1 LRVEAQ
7 KPRKQH
13 RGDVGHPHRHAGVA
27 RFRPFDRVHGERAQ
41 RVGEAAQVRILGLGK
56 GRGQA
61 HRVTLIT
68 NRFIPPL
75 ISGGTESAAPAK
87 NAPLAASEELRHCPA
102 PRSSAASGL
111 ASGEFRDGEAGRGHP
126 FMRLSVVTFMRPGA
140 EAPRQTLERIAGYA
154 RRIEA
159 SGFPG
164 IWVTDSL
171 GRGRPTLD
179 PLVALGALAAVT
191 KRVELGTAVLQV
203 SLRNP
208 VELAHRVQSVQALS
222 GGRLRLGVGS
232 GSTKADFDLLGADFR
247 QRFRNL
253 MSGLDIMRRAW
264 RGEPVNGGTL
274 TPWPGAE
281 GGPPVLL
288 GAWRNP
294 RWIAY
299 AAKQCRGWIASGLY
313 SSWED
318 LESGMRLYREAGGA
332 NAVLAN
338 VVVDLADQQ
347 EPGSL
352 AERAKVSLV
361 CRPEEARRRLKRIE
375 QIGFDEVL
383 VVSLTNA
390 LDEIERLRDYL

>member
-1 LRVEAQ
+1 
-7 KPRKQH
+7 
-13 RGDVGHPHRHAGVA
+13 
-27 RFRPFDRVHGERAQ
+27 
-41 RVGEAAQVRILGLGK
+41 
-56 GRGQA
+56 
-61 HRVTLIT
+61 
-68 NRFIPPL
+68 
-75 ISGGTESAAPAK
+75 
-87 NAPLAASEELRHCPA
+87 
-102 PRSSAASGL
+102 
-111 ASGEFRDGEAGRGHP
+111 
-126 FMRLSVVTFMRPGA
+126 MRLSVVTFMRPGT
-140 EAPRQTLERIAGYA
+140 ELRDRPLGRIVDYA
-154 RRIEA
+154 RRIER

-179 PLVALGALAAVT
+179 PLVALGALSAAT
-191 KRVELGTAVLQV
+191 QRVELGTAVLQV

-208 VELAHRVQSVQALS
+208 IELAHRVQSAQALS

-232 GSTKADFDLLGADFR
+232 GSTRADFDLLGANFD

-253 MSGLDIMRRAW
+253 MSSLDIMRRAW
-264 RGEPVNGGTL
+264 SGEPVNGGTL
-274 TPWPGAE
+274 SPWPGCE
-281 GGPPVLL
+281 NGPPVLL

-299 AAKQCRGWIASGLY
+299 AAKQCQGWIASGLY

-318 LESGMRLYREAGGA
+318 LENGMRLYRDAGGG

-338 VVVDLADQQ
+338 VVVDLSGRA

-361 CRPEEARRRLKRIE
+361 CPPDEARHRLKRLD

-383 VVSLTNA
+383 VVSPASA
-390 LDEIERLRDYL
+390 LDELERVRDFL